1 MAFILINT
9 FDSLKNRNFR
19 FLVFGMISMIGG
31 MNVQMLARSQ
41 LGWDLTGSS
50 LAVTLVGVGFAPPML
65 LFSLFGGVVSDRFDN
80 KNIIQLGQ
88 LGVIA
93 ITTFIAISIFT
104 NTITIY
110 HLIIVSFFQGTFWAF
125 MMPARQSIIAELVD
139 ENQLNNAVSLNAAGM
154 SLTTMVSPAIGGLV
168 YHYFGPG
175 MTYVLITFFCIIAII
190 STSMIPKSKTKVQK
204 KSKVLGEIKEV
215 FLILR
220 DNTLLLYLIMLALVT
235 TLLSLPTRTLFAPY
249 ASELLSG
256 GALEVGLMLASIGGG
271 ALIGTLIA
279 ASIPQ
284 KTKKGKFILLT
295 SLLSGLS
302 ILVLGFSSI
311 TIFSIFLCFFLGLGD
326 AGRRSLNPSMIIEKT
341 PHEYR
346 GRVMGFYAMSF
357 GFIPLGAI
365 PMGIISDKYGVNIAF
380 IFSGL
385 ALIIF
390 TMLLTNRKVIR
401 N

>member
-1 MAFILINT
+1 
-9 FDSLKNRNFR
+9 
-19 FLVFGMISMIGG
+19 MIGG

-154 SLTTMVSPAIGGLV
+154 SLTTMISPAIGGLV

-190 STSMIPKSKTKVQK
+190 STSMIPKSKAKVQK

-215 FLILR
+215 FLILK

-385 ALIIF
+385 ALILF

>member
-1 MAFILINT
+1 
-9 FDSLKNRNFR
+9 
-19 FLVFGMISMIGG
+19 MIGG

-175 MTYVLITFFCIIAII
+175 MTYVLITFFCVIAII

-215 FLILR
+215 FMILK

-341 PHEYR
+341 PNEYR

-385 ALIIF
+385 ALILF

>member
-1 MAFILINT
+1 
-9 FDSLKNRNFR
+9 
-19 FLVFGMISMIGG
+19 MIGG

-154 SLTTMVSPAIGGLV
+154 SLTTMISPAIGGLV

-190 STSMIPKSKTKVQK
+190 STSMIPKSKAKVQK

-215 FLILR
+215 FLILK

-341 PHEYR
+341 PNEYR

>member
-1 MAFILINT
+1 
-9 FDSLKNRNFR
+9 
-19 FLVFGMISMIGG
+19 MIGG

-190 STSMIPKSKTKVQK
+190 STSMIPKSKAKVQK

-215 FLILR
+215 FLILK

-385 ALIIF
+385 ALILF

>member
-1 MAFILINT
+1 
-9 FDSLKNRNFR
+9 
-19 FLVFGMISMIGG
+19 MIGG

-154 SLTTMVSPAIGGLV
+154 SLTTMISPAIGGFV

-190 STSMIPKSKTKVQK
+190 STSMIPKSKAKVQK

-215 FLILR
+215 FLILK

-341 PHEYR
+341 PNEYR

>member
-1 MAFILINT
+1 
-9 FDSLKNRNFR
+9 
-19 FLVFGMISMIGG
+19 MIGG

-154 SLTTMVSPAIGGLV
+154 SLTTMISPAIGGLV

-215 FLILR
+215 FLVLK

-385 ALIIF
+385 ALILF

>member
-1 MAFILINT
+1 
-9 FDSLKNRNFR
+9 
-19 FLVFGMISMIGG
+19 MIGG

-190 STSMIPKSKTKVQK
+190 STSMIQKSKAKVQK

-215 FLILR
+215 FLILK

-271 ALIGTLIA
+271 ALIGTLVA

-341 PHEYR
+341 PNEYR

-385 ALIIF
+385 ALILF

>member
-215 FLILR
+215 FLILK

-271 ALIGTLIA
+271 ALIGTLVA

-284 KTKKGKFILLT
+284 KTKKGKFILFT

-341 PHEYR
+341 PNEYR

>member
-1 MAFILINT
+1 
-9 FDSLKNRNFR
+9 
-19 FLVFGMISMIGG
+19 MIGG

-175 MTYVLITFFCIIAII
+175 MTYVLITFFCVIAII

-215 FLILR
+215 FMILK

-341 PHEYR
+341 PNEYR

>member
-1 MAFILINT
+1 
-9 FDSLKNRNFR
+9 
-19 FLVFGMISMIGG
+19 MIGG

-215 FLILR
+215 FLILK

-341 PHEYR
+341 PNEYR

>member
-1 MAFILINT
+1 
-9 FDSLKNRNFR
+9 
-19 FLVFGMISMIGG
+19 MIGG

-215 FLILR
+215 FLVLR

>member
-1 MAFILINT
+1 
-9 FDSLKNRNFR
+9 
-19 FLVFGMISMIGG
+19 MIGG

-154 SLTTMVSPAIGGLV
+154 SLTTMISPAIGGLV

-204 KSKVLGEIKEV
+204 NSKVLGEIKEV
-215 FLILR
+215 FLILK

-235 TLLSLPTRTLFAPY
+235 TLLSLTTRTLFAPY

-341 PHEYR
+341 PNEYR

-385 ALIIF
+385 ALILF

>member
-1 MAFILINT
+1 
-9 FDSLKNRNFR
+9 
-19 FLVFGMISMIGG
+19 MIGG

-215 FLILR
+215 FLVLK

-302 ILVLGFSSI
+302 ILVLGVSSI

-341 PHEYR
+341 PNEYR

>member
-1 MAFILINT
+1 
-9 FDSLKNRNFR
+9 
-19 FLVFGMISMIGG
+19 MIGG

-154 SLTTMVSPAIGGLV
+154 SLTTMISPAIGGLV

-215 FLILR
+215 FLILK

-341 PHEYR
+341 PNEYR

-385 ALIIF
+385 ALILF

>member
-1 MAFILINT
+1 
-9 FDSLKNRNFR
+9 
-19 FLVFGMISMIGG
+19 MIGG

-204 KSKVLGEIKEV
+204 NSKVLGEIKEV
-215 FLILR
+215 FLILK

-271 ALIGTLIA
+271 ALIGTLVA

-341 PHEYR
+341 PNEYR

-385 ALIIF
+385 ALILF

>member
-1 MAFILINT
+1 
-9 FDSLKNRNFR
+9 
-19 FLVFGMISMIGG
+19 MIGG

-215 FLILR
+215 FLVLK

-341 PHEYR
+341 PNEYR

-390 TMLLTNRKVIR
+390 TMLLTNKKVIR

>member
-215 FLILR
+215 FIILK

-341 PHEYR
+341 PNEYR

>member
-1 MAFILINT
+1 
-9 FDSLKNRNFR
+9 
-19 FLVFGMISMIGG
+19 MIGG

-215 FLILR
+215 FIILK

-271 ALIGTLIA
+271 ALIGTLVA

-341 PHEYR
+341 PNEYR

>member
-1 MAFILINT
+1 
-9 FDSLKNRNFR
+9 
-19 FLVFGMISMIGG
+19 MIGG

-125 MMPARQSIIAELVD
+125 MMPARQSIIAELVE

-154 SLTTMVSPAIGGLV
+154 SLTTMISPAIGGIV

-175 MTYVLITFFCIIAII
+175 MTYVLITIFCIIAII
-190 STSMIPKSKTKVQK
+190 ATSMIPKSKAKVQK

-215 FLILR
+215 FLILK

-284 KTKKGKFILLT
+284 KTKKGKFILFT

-341 PHEYR
+341 PQEYR

-390 TMLLTNRKVIR
+390 TMLLSNRKVIR

>member
-1 MAFILINT
+1 
-9 FDSLKNRNFR
+9 
-19 FLVFGMISMIGG
+19 MISMIGG

-215 FLILR
+215 FIILK

-271 ALIGTLIA
+271 ALIGTLVA

-341 PHEYR
+341 PNEYR

>member
-1 MAFILINT
+1 
-9 FDSLKNRNFR
+9 
-19 FLVFGMISMIGG
+19 MIGG

-154 SLTTMVSPAIGGLV
+154 SLTTMISPAIGGLV

-215 FLILR
+215 FLILK

-271 ALIGTLIA
+271 ALIGTLVA

-341 PHEYR
+341 PNEYR

-385 ALIIF
+385 ALILF

>member
-1 MAFILINT
+1 
-9 FDSLKNRNFR
+9 
-19 FLVFGMISMIGG
+19 MIGG

-215 FLILR
+215 FLVLK
-220 DNTLLLYLIMLALVT
+220 DNTLLLYLSMLALVT

>member
-215 FLILR
+215 FIILK

-271 ALIGTLIA
+271 ALIGTLVA

-341 PHEYR
+341 PNEYR

>member
-1 MAFILINT
+1 MINT
-9 FDSLKNRNFR
+9 FESLKNTNFR

-215 FLILR
+215 FLVLK
-220 DNTLLLYLIMLALVT
+220 DNTLLLYLSMLALVT

-341 PHEYR
+341 PNEYR

-357 GFIPLGAI
+357 GFITLGAI
-365 PMGIISDKYGVNIAF
+365 PMGIISDKYGVNISF

>member
-1 MAFILINT
+1 
-9 FDSLKNRNFR
+9 
-19 FLVFGMISMIGG
+19 MIGG

-65 LFSLFGGVVSDRFDN
+65 LFSIFGGVVSDRFDN

-215 FLILR
+215 FIILK

-271 ALIGTLIA
+271 ALIGTLVA

-341 PHEYR
+341 PNEYR

>member
-1 MAFILINT
+1 MINT

-215 FLILR
+215 FIILK

-271 ALIGTLIA
+271 ALIGTLVA

-341 PHEYR
+341 PNEYR

>member
-1 MAFILINT
+1 
-9 FDSLKNRNFR
+9 
-19 FLVFGMISMIGG
+19 MIGG

-215 FLILR
+215 FLVLK

-271 ALIGTLIA
+271 ALIGTLKA

-341 PHEYR
+341 PNEYR

-385 ALIIF
+385 ALILF

>member
-1 MAFILINT
+1 
-9 FDSLKNRNFR
+9 
-19 FLVFGMISMIGG
+19 MIGG

-271 ALIGTLIA
+271 ALIGTLVA

>member
-1 MAFILINT
+1 
-9 FDSLKNRNFR
+9 
-19 FLVFGMISMIGG
+19 MIGG

-65 LFSLFGGVVSDRFDN
+65 LFSIFGGVVSDRFDN

-125 MMPARQSIIAELVD
+125 MMPARQSIIAELVE

-154 SLTTMVSPAIGGLV
+154 SLTTMISPAIGGIV

-175 MTYVLITFFCIIAII
+175 MTYVLITIFCIIAII
-190 STSMIPKSKTKVQK
+190 ATSMIPKSKAKVQK

-284 KTKKGKFILLT
+284 KTKKGKFILFT

-341 PHEYR
+341 PQEYR

-390 TMLLTNRKVIR
+390 TMLLSNRKVIR

>member
-1 MAFILINT
+1 
-9 FDSLKNRNFR
+9 
-19 FLVFGMISMIGG
+19 MIGG

-154 SLTTMVSPAIGGLV
+154 SLTTMISPAIGGLV

-215 FLILR
+215 FLILK

-385 ALIIF
+385 ALILF

>member
-1 MAFILINT
+1 
-9 FDSLKNRNFR
+9 
-19 FLVFGMISMIGG
+19 MIGG

-190 STSMIPKSKTKVQK
+190 STSMIPKSKAKVQK

-215 FLILR
+215 FLILK

-326 AGRRSLNPSMIIEKT
+326 AGRRSLNPSMIIVKT
-341 PHEYR
+341 PNEYR

>member
-1 MAFILINT
+1 
-9 FDSLKNRNFR
+9 
-19 FLVFGMISMIGG
+19 MIGG

-215 FLILR
+215 FLILK

-271 ALIGTLIA
+271 ALIGTLVA

-341 PHEYR
+341 PNEYR

-385 ALIIF
+385 ALILF